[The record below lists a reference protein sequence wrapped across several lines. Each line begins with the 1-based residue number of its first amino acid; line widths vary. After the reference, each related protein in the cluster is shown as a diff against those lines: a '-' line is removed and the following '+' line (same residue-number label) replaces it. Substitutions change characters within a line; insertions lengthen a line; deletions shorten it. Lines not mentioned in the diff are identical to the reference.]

1 MALRRWFFVFINLL
15 TLSGC
20 GLTGS
25 NSFRDM
31 ATAYREVL
39 EDYSNNNIL
48 LNIVRSSES
57 MPMSFLDMPNVIG
70 SGSLQ
75 SSASVIGTVMGASPS
90 TPLGFISPGTGS
102 NYAPSLGLTANA
114 GFNFTQSSLDNSTFM
129 TGFLSRLKPEAIQ
142 SLMDITVGPKA
153 ILYTLTVETIEVY
166 DLETNRVKELV
177 VNNPLLPE
185 YSKFQELL
193 GQLIKH
199 GLTLETVI
207 ERVPVSP
214 VMSHETIKNNVR
226 ALVDASAHP
235 GIMLLPA
242 KLPNGQ
248 PGHQFMRMIA
258 MTRMCLMPHQDK
270 PVERAALE
278 QKFSSGAFCAPEV
291 PGATPGLNHTAKTP
305 EQIKSDSKK
314 LALII
319 KLRSPRKIFDFL
331 GWLTL
336 MQLGPEKKY
345 VMLNA
350 LSATASGTT
359 TQPDQPAATI
369 DEFPLF
375 VIQKNN
381 TQETALAKVNYRGNT
396 YTIPETNSGASRQVM
411 VLLSQILTLNKV
423 PGSIPV
429 SPAVLIQ

>member
-1 MALRRWFFVFINLL
+1 MIVTRWFFVLISLM

-25 NSFRDM
+25 NSFRAM
-31 ATAYREVL
+31 STAYREVL

-90 TPLGFISPGTGS
+90 TPLGFITPGTGS
-102 NYAPSLGLTANA
+102 SYGPTLGLTANA
-114 GFNFTQSSLDNSTFM
+114 GFNFTQSSLDNSAFM
-129 TGFLSRLKPEAIQ
+129 TAFLGRLRPEALQ
-142 SLMDITVGPKA
+142 SLIDITEGPKE
-153 ILYTLTVETIEVY
+153 ILYTLTVDTIEVY
-166 DLETNRVKELV
+166 DLETNTVKELV

-185 YSKFQELL
+185 YSKFQDLL
-193 GQLIKH
+193 HELIKH
-199 GLTLETVI
+199 GLSTETMV

-214 VMSHETIKNNVR
+214 VMSHETIKDNVR
-226 ALVDASAHP
+226 ALVEASAHP
-235 GIMLLPA
+235 GIVLLPA

-248 PGHQFMRMIA
+248 LGHQLTRMVA
-258 MTRMCLMPHQDK
+258 MTRMCLMRHQGK

-278 QKFSSGAFCAPEV
+278 QKFSSAAFCAPEV
-291 PGATPGLNHTAKTP
+291 PGATPGLHDTTKTP

-319 KLRSPRKIFDFL
+319 KLRSTRKIFDFL

-336 MQLGPEKKY
+336 MQLGSEPKY
-345 VMLNA
+345 VTLKA
-350 LSATASGTT
+350 PRAAAPGTS
-359 TQPDQPAATI
+359 TQPDQPATTNY
-369 DEFPLF
+369 EFPLF

-381 TQETALAKVNYRGNT
+381 TQETALVKVNYRGNT
-396 YTIPETNSGASRQVM
+396 YSIPETNSGASRQVL
-411 VLLSQILTLNKV
+411 VALSQILTLNKV
-423 PGSIPV
+423 PGSIPA

>member
-90 TPLGFISPGTGS
+90 TPLGFVSPGTGS
-102 NYAPSLGLTANA
+102 SYSPSLGLTANA
-114 GFNFTQSSLDNSTFM
+114 GFNFTQSSLDNSTFL
-129 TGFLSRLKPEAIQ
+129 TGFLSPLKPEAIQ
-142 SLMDITVGPKA
+142 SLLHIAAGPKEM
-153 ILYTLTVETIEVY
+153 LYTLTVDSIEVY
-166 DLETNRVKELV
+166 DLATNRVKELV

-199 GLTLETVI
+199 GLSIETVI

-214 VMSHETIKNNVR
+214 VMSHETVINNAR
-226 ALVDASAHP
+226 ALIEASSRP
-235 GIMLLPA
+235 GVVFLPA

-248 PGHQFMRMIA
+248 PGHQFTRMIA
-258 MTRMCLMPHQDK
+258 MSRMCLMPHQDK
-270 PVERAALE
+270 PVERALLE

-291 PGATPGLNHTAKTP
+291 PGATPGLNHTTKTP
-305 EQIKSDSKK
+305 AQIKSDSKK

-319 KLRSPRKIFDFL
+319 KLRSPRKIFDYL

-345 VMLNA
+345 ITLKA

-359 TQPDQPAATI
+359 TQSNQPAAMM
-369 DEFPLF
+369 DELPLF

-396 YTIPETNSGASRQVM
+396 YTIPETNSGASRQVL
-411 VLLSQILTLNKV
+411 VVLSQILTLMKV
-423 PGSIPV
+423 PGSIPA